1 MISGLAN
8 SAKGYDFTEHRFIVI
23 LFLIVKF
30 IYSIEKTAFQK
41 EKSHTESVLQIS
53 KKFTFRLWDTPT
65 NMKKEQETQNN
76 SISCSNSFKQSNI
89 NGSEIVASYISKYK
103 NLFLCK
109 FKTVFYI

>member
-8 SAKGYDFTEHRFIVI
+8 SAKSYNFTEHRFIVI